1 MKLTQMMTTAQT
13 LDSMPTDRPDR
24 MVVAG
29 PVLVDLTIS
38 LTGAFRVE
46 VK

>member
-1 MKLTQMMTTAQT
+1 MMKLTAMTATAET

-29 PVLVDLTIS
+29 PVLR
-38 LTGAFRVE
+38 RVGRSP
-46 VK
+46 

>member
-1 MKLTQMMTTAQT
+1 MTTSAHT
-13 LDSMPTDRPDR
+13 LDSMPTDRPER

-38 LTGAFRVE
+38 LTGAALGAR
-46 VK
+46 